1 MRVLSPTSLAD
12 ACAMMATDN
21 SAAPTPIAGGT
32 DLLVHW
38 PGNLAAHDKTYLDL
52 SHLAELHVTR
62 WTDTHLELG
71 ALATYWDT
79 IRDAAITQHFPLL
92 ISAARTVGAIQIQS
106 RGTWAGNIINASP
119 AADGVPA
126 LMALDASIVLVSTH
140 TPGMSESSSESRGYP
155 NESQFAAASLHRQE
169 IRLDEFYLGYKQMRK
184 RSDQLIEKIR
194 IPRRPARLHI
204 FEKVGARRAQAITK
218 VGAAIIHTEETGW
231 RIVAH
236 SVAPT
241 VRRCRAVESLLESN
255 QPIKSPLDLAPA
267 LNQDISPIDDI
278 RSTAAY
284 RERVLARILYFAL
297 RGVATGVS

>member
-12 ACAMMATDN
+12 ACAMMATGD

-38 PGNLAAHDKTYLDL
+38 PGNLPAHDKTYLDL
-52 SHLAELHVTR
+52 SHLVELRATH
-62 WTDTHLELG
+62 WTETHLELG
-71 ALATYWDT
+71 ALSTYWDT
-79 IRDAAITQHFPLL
+79 IRDTAIAQHFPLL
-92 ISAARTVGAIQIQS
+92 VSAARTVGAIQIQS

-126 LMALDASIVLVSTH
+126 LMALDATIVLVSTSP
-140 TPGMSESSSESRGYP
+140 TGALDRE
-155 NESQFAAASLHRQE
+155 E

-194 IPRRPARLHI
+194 IPRRAARLHI

-218 VGAAIIHTEETGW
+218 VGAAIVHTEETGW
-231 RIVAH
+231 RIVVN

-241 VRRCRAVESLLESN
+241 VRRCRTVESILEN
-255 QPIKSPLDLAPA
+255 AKPIKSPFDLAPA
-267 LNQDISPIDDI
+267 LKQDISPIDDI

-297 RGVATGVS
+297 RGVAASVS